1 MTLEILTHPA
11 LAPVRHG
18 FFTRKGGASSG
29 LFAGLNCGRGSS
41 DQKEVVAINRARVA
55 AAMSL
60 PPERLATVNQT
71 HSDRVVT
78 LTGTEDLD
86 AVARFEADAIVT
98 AVPGLAIAVLTA
110 DCQPV
115 LFADAGSGV
124 VGAAHAGWRGA
135 LDGILQ
141 ATVAAMRDAG
151 ARDIRAVIGPCI
163 SQRAYEVSEDFMD
176 RFLIEDERYSRFFS
190 GGPNGRPMFD
200 LPGFGLATLRELG
213 VEAEW
218 IGHCTY
224 SDPARFFSYRRA
236 THEGAADYG
245 RLISAIAL

>member
-1 MTLEILTHPA
+1 MRYE
-11 LAPVRHG
+11 VE
-18 FFTRKGGASSG
+18 RKF
-29 LFAGLNCGRGSS
+29 L
-41 DQKEVVAINRARVA
+41 V
-55 AAMSL
+55 
-60 PPERLATVNQT
+60 
-71 HSDRVVT
+71 
-78 LTGTEDLD
+78 
-86 AVARFEADAIVT
+86 
-98 AVPGLAIAVLTA
+98 
-110 DCQPV
+110 
-115 LFADAGSGV
+115 
-124 VGAAHAGWRGA
+124 AHAGWRGA

-141 ATVAAMRDAG
+141 ATVAAMQDAG
-151 ARDIRAVIGPCI
+151 ARNIRAVIGPCI